1 MKRRLVIGLALA
13 LSGPVLPLEAVADE
27 WKEILETVNTQ
38 TKSTLGI
45 VADPTLGLAAAN
57 DRIDLLSSAVANTN
71 KAVSEVQA
79 SVERLRGP
87 ASRVWVS
94 PFWSEG
100 QWDILGSSPA
110 IVIVLNTGNEPAQV
124 GCTFFGLNGTLQ
136 LDRTK
141 SMTIP
146 PGAAGFCTSFPT
158 PLPGDYEASAG
169 WMIVHGDRPILV
181 YGCFQSQPDS
191 MNELQHRVMQFFPVD
206 CSSPSGVEFVCDFD

>member
-1 MKRRLVIGLALA
+1 MKRRLVIGVALA
-13 LSGPVLPLEAVADE
+13 LSGPVLPLETVAEE
-27 WKEILETVNTQ
+27 WKETLDTVNVQ

-45 VADPTLGLAAAN
+45 VADPALGLAAAN
-57 DRIDLLSSAVANTN
+57 TRIDLLSSAVADTN
-71 KAVSEVQA
+71 KTVSEVAA

-94 PFWSEG
+94 PFWGEG
-100 QWDILGSSPA
+100 QWDILGTSPA
-110 IVIVLNTGNEPAQV
+110 IVIILNTGNTPAQV
-124 GCTFFGLNGTLQ
+124 GCTFFGLNGTQQ
-136 LDRTK
+136 LDRAK

-146 PGAAGFCTSFPT
+146 PGAASFCTSLPT

-181 YGCFQSQPDS
+181 DGSFQSQPDS
-191 MNELQHRVMQFFPVD
+191 MNELQRRPMQFFPVD